1 MREFRRMREKQRQRE
16 SKESGVAHPTTPRED
31 RAHTRPIF
39 PALIDDR
46 PCLAWILLGGRA
58 CRDRVFERA
67 RFSHIGFVMDPSG
80 VGFREASFLASW
92 LWRAGILLEVG
103 AAPPRPSS
111 YPSFNLAD
119 IRAAV
124 STMSDHPQQPSNTSS
139 AGQSDN
145 AAPADAR
152 AQAGPAP
159 PAARPLRGMA
169 SMRGA
174 ASLRGGLGRGASVSS
189 SASMVPSRS
198 SYASPAPG
206 TAGSAGPGSGVRMQF
221 RPVMPQRRKASASPA
236 PTSSTA
242 PESSTALASRHAGL
256 HSRIDKRRWPR
267 SRPRRRTTASST
279 DADDRIGTICS
290 GTICA
295 SHRQKGRSHRA
306 RRIQPD
312 SSTRLRLSKQQHYPE
327 ARP

>member
-1 MREFRRMREKQRQRE
+1 
-16 SKESGVAHPTTPRED
+16 
-31 RAHTRPIF
+31 
-39 PALIDDR
+39 
-46 PCLAWILLGGRA
+46 
-58 CRDRVFERA
+58 
-67 RFSHIGFVMDPSG
+67 MDPSG

-145 AAPADAR
+145 AAPPMRAHRLAPHLQQHDLARHGFDAR
-152 AQAGPAP
+152 C
-159 PAARPLRGMA
+159 
-169 SMRGA
+169 SF
-174 ASLRGGLGRGASVSS
+174 LRGGLGRGASVSS

-242 PESSTALASRHAGL
+242 PESSTASPLATPGSTAGSTRGGGRGRGREAHDRL
-256 HSRIDKRRWPR
+256 VN
-267 SRPRRRTTASST
+267 RRR
-279 DADDRIGTICS
+279 
-290 GTICA
+290 
-295 SHRQKGRSHRA
+295 
-306 RRIQPD
+306 
-312 SSTRLRLSKQQHYPE
+312 
-327 ARP
+327 